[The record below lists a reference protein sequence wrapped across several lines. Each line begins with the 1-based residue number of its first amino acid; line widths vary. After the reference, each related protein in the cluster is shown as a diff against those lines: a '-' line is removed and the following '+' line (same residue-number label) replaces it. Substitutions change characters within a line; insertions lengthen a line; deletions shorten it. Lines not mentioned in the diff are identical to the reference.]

1 MEIGL
6 SSVRMITYVI
16 NIYFVIQVNQL
27 AKRRENKMDMNLF
40 AEKVIEI
47 LANIDAKLA
56 TLENHLYCRSN
67 ENNIE
72 IEAQSIPDDKEEI
85 PKSEG
90 EEITLDVLEKYLI
103 KNFRKL
109 GSSPGVTAI
118 LSDTCGREIKSIRA
132 IPESK
137 IASVYEVCK
146 DKLERTGKKNE
157 EPSELY

>member
-1 MEIGL
+1 
-6 SSVRMITYVI
+6 
-16 NIYFVIQVNQL
+16 
-27 AKRRENKMDMNLF
+27 MDMNLF

-47 LANIDAKLA
+47 LGNIDARLGVI
-56 TLENHLYCRSN
+56 ERHLVCKES
-67 ENNIE
+67 NIE

-85 PKSEG
+85 PEG
-90 EEITLDVLEKYLI
+90 EAEEITLDILEKYLI

-146 DKLERTGKKNE
+146 DKLEGTGKKNE

>member
-1 MEIGL
+1 
-6 SSVRMITYVI
+6 
-16 NIYFVIQVNQL
+16 
-27 AKRRENKMDMNLF
+27 MDMNSF
-40 AEKVIEI
+40 AEKVIEM
-47 LANIDAKLA
+47 LGNIDARLGVIESHIVCKK
-56 TLENHLYCRSN
+56 N
-67 ENNIE
+67 EETI
-72 IEAQSIPDDKEEI
+72 QSEMQSVPDDKEET
-85 PKSEG
+85 PKIEG

>member
-1 MEIGL
+1 
-6 SSVRMITYVI
+6 
-16 NIYFVIQVNQL
+16 
-27 AKRRENKMDMNLF
+27 MDMNLF

-47 LANIDAKLA
+47 LGNIDARLGVI
-56 TLENHLYCRSN
+56 ERHLVCKDNESN
-67 ENNIE
+67 ID
-72 IEAQSIPDDKEEI
+72 IEAQSIPDDKEEM
-85 PKSEG
+85 PKGEE

-118 LSDTCGREIKSIRA
+118 LSDTCGQEIKSIRA

-146 DKLERTGKKNE
+146 DKLEGIDKDE
-157 EPSELY
+157 ESNELY